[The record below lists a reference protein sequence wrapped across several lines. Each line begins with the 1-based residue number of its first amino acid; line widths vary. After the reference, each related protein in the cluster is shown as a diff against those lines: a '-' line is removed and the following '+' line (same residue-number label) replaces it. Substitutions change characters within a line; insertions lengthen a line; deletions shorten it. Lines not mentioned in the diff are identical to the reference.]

1 MSCYIINNK
10 TASSIVTAL
19 IELDYIHETE
29 APAFLDMMMSLNS
42 RSVNERYSENEPTVR
57 YVFSKQKTDL
67 YDEDGY
73 KAYAAGL
80 QMMANIAFYHYQSCE
95 TDICNQTIVM
105 KILNKM
111 KGELLTACKFWLIEN
126 GFNDGNGWKGK
137 DYDNLPFSEKTTWGL
152 YDHDKKVITGCEGGS
167 YAN

>member
-19 IELDYIHETE
+19 IELDYIHEAE
-29 APAFLDMMMSLNS
+29 AQAFLDMMMSLNS

-57 YVFSKQKTDL
+57 YDFSKQQTDL
-67 YDEDGY
+67 YEEDGY

-80 QMMANIAFYHYQSCE
+80 QIMANIAFYHYQSCG
-95 TDICNQTIVM
+95 TDIGNKTIVM

-111 KGELLTACKFWLIEN
+111 KGELLTACKF
-126 GFNDGNGWKGK
+126 
-137 DYDNLPFSEKTTWGL
+137 
-152 YDHDKKVITGCEGGS
+152 
-167 YAN
+167 